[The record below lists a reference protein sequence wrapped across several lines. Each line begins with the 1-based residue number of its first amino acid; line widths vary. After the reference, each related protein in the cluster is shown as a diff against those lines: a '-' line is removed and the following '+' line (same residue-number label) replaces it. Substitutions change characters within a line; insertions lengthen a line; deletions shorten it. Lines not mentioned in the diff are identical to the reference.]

1 MTDSEVA
8 RRIAAAL
15 DLVAVVEPT
24 LEVTPILERRGDPLR
39 FLRRLADARGA
50 ELAITRGR
58 LFFAPEVAPLAHVV
72 FSPSTGGHGE
82 SFAGD
87 PTELSIERVLGARAV
102 GRKGRLT
109 VSGNASLRPLISCTL
124 AEVDATVDGR
134 YRVVRCHHRMR
145 ATTYSTEV
153 RFLEHGWNLACHE
166 KGGRT

>member
-8 RRIAAAL
+8 QRIAAAL

-24 LEVTPILERRGDPLR
+24 LEVTPILERRGDPLH

-72 FSPSTGGHGE
+72 FSPSAGGHGE

-87 PTELSIERVLGARAV
+87 PAELSIERVLGARSV
-102 GRKGRLT
+102 GRRGRLT
-109 VSGNASLRPLISCTL
+109 VWGNASLRPLTSCTL
-124 AEVDATVDGR
+124 AEVDATVDGL

-153 RFLEHGWNLACHE
+153 RFIEHGWNLACHG
-166 KGGRT
+166 KGERA